1 MPNIAAVLREE
12 ILRLSRRE
20 ARGQIL
26 SAKRATVQH
35 RKDIAQLKRQV
46 AALQSQVKRL
56 SRMETRLSAGESAAP
71 AGKQVRFVA
80 KGLRSQRLRLGLS
93 ANELGKLIGVSGQSI
108 YNWESGDTRP
118 RAEQIARL
126 ATLRGLGKRAAQ
138 ARLKQSS
145 APKARAKHR

>member
-20 ARGQIL
+20 ARGQVL

-56 SRMETRLSAGESAAP
+56 GRMETKMSAGEPASP
-71 AGKQVRFVA
+71 AGRQVRFVA

-93 ANELGKLIGVSGQSI
+93 ANDLGTLVGVCGQSI

-126 ATLRGLGKRAAQ
+126 AALRSLGKRAVHAHLQ
-138 ARLKQSS
+138 KMGA
-145 APKARAKHR
+145 AKTGRKRS